1 MVRVVRLTA
10 LFQSRDSTYP
20 IVPQHYSRGFL
31 VNVADTTTRRSAYS
45 GIRGRLMLVVALSVV
60 VVGMLPGPVQAGWL
74 TDTWP
79 GSTATPGSEAD
90 QLLDLA
96 RRQVGKPYRFAAVGP
111 DAFDCSGLVWF
122 LFKSTGLADRMGGKR
137 RGATAYL
144 NWFKEFLPNQVSN
157 NLADARPGD
166 ILIWGG
172 GKHTGIYISGN
183 WAVSALNSR
192 YDVRIHRA
200 DPMGLPFTAV
210 LMVSMSRGGGGGGGD
225 PTPTPDP
232 DATPSPTTD
241 PGGAPMPPTSVNA
254 TPEDDLSVAVSWNG
268 ATGDAA
274 PLKYRLYRNGVYY
287 IGTKYETLVDHP
299 WLPGHYNYSVQ
310 TVDAN
315 GVRSFR
321 SEEVSVDA
329 YFPGTATNPGDNTP
343 PTAPTGLAAQSLGD
357 KQVALSWQPSTDPSG
372 VGYLVKR
379 GTKIIARVFTTNYVD
394 RPSTAGTYHY
404 SVVAFDAYGNNV
416 GSGQIDGV
424 AAW

>member
-1 MVRVVRLTA
+1 VNITA
-10 LFQSRDSTYP
+10 
-20 IVPQHYSRGFL
+20 
-31 VNVADTTTRRSAYS
+31 VATRRTAHS
-45 GIRGRLMLVVALSVV
+45 GIRGRLTLLLALSALVVGL
-60 VVGMLPGPVQAGWL
+60 LPAPVQAGWL

-79 GSTATPGSEAD
+79 GYTASPDSEAA
-90 QLLDLA
+90 QVLELA

-111 DAFDCSGLVWF
+111 DAFDCSGLIWF
-122 LFKSTGLADRMGGKR
+122 LFKSTGLTDRMGGKR
-137 RGATAYL
+137 RGATGYL
-144 NWFKEFLPNQVSN
+144 NYWKENWPNQVSK

-172 GKHTGIYISGN
+172 GKHAGIYVSGN

-210 LMVSMSRGGGGGGGD
+210 LKVNMSRGGDGGGGGD

-232 DATPSPTTD
+232 DATPSPD
-241 PGGAPMPPTSVNA
+241 PAGAPMPPTSLDAEVGDNLTVN
-254 TPEDDLSVAVSWNG
+254 LSWSG
-268 ATGDAA
+268 ATGDAT
-274 PLKYRLYRNGVYY
+274 PLKYRVYRNGAFHLS
-287 IGTKYETLVDHP
+287 IKYDFLVDRP
-299 WLPGHYNYSVQ
+299 WLPGRYTYAIQ

-321 SEEVSVDA
+321 SEEVAVGV
-329 YFPGTATNPGDNTP
+329 YFPGTDPNVTDNTP
-343 PTAPTGLAAQSLGD
+343 PTAPTGLTAQSLGD

-379 GTKIIARVFTTNYVD
+379 GTKIIARVFTTSYVD
-394 RPSTAGTYHY
+394 RPAKAGSYNY

-416 GSGQIDGV
+416 GSGKVTGDAI
-424 AAW
+424 W

>member
-1 MVRVVRLTA
+1 M
-10 LFQSRDSTYP
+10 
-20 IVPQHYSRGFL
+20 
-31 VNVADTTTRRSAYS
+31 
-45 GIRGRLMLVVALSVV
+45 SVM
-60 VVGMLPGPVQAGWL
+60 VVGLLPGPVQAGWL

-79 GSTATPGSEAD
+79 GSTATPSSEAG

-96 RRQVGKPYRFAAVGP
+96 RRQVGKPYKFAAIGP

-122 LFKSTGLADRMGGKR
+122 LFKSTGLQDRMGGKR
-137 RGATAYL
+137 RGATGYL
-144 NWFKEFLPNQVSN
+144 NYWKENWPNQVSK

-210 LMVSMSRGGGGGGGD
+210 LKVNMTRGDGGGSE

-232 DATPSPTTD
+232 NATPGPTPAPTQD
-241 PGGAPMPPTSVNA
+241 PAGAPMPPTSVTA
-254 TPEDDLSVAVSWNG
+254 TAGDNLTVNVEWSG
-268 ATGDAA
+268 ATGDAT
-274 PLKYRLYRNGVYY
+274 PLKYRVYRNGAYY
-287 IGTKYETLVDHP
+287 IGIKYDGVLDHP
-299 WLPGHYNYSVQ
+299 WLPGHYTYSIQ

-321 SEEVSVDA
+321 SVEVGVDV
-329 YFPGTATNPGDNTP
+329 YFPGTNLDAIENTP
-343 PTAPTGLAAQSLGD
+343 PSAPTGLTTQSLGD
-357 KQVALSWQPSTDPSG
+357 KKVALSWTASSDPSG

-379 GTKIIARVFTTNYVD
+379 GTKIIARVFTTSYVD
-394 RPSTAGTYHY
+394 RPSNTGTYNY
-404 SVVAFDAYGNNV
+404 SVVAFDAYGNNATSTKV
-416 GSGQIDGV
+416 EGIS
-424 AAW
+424 AW

>member
-1 MVRVVRLTA
+1 MNTTA
-10 LFQSRDSTYP
+10 
-20 IVPQHYSRGFL
+20 
-31 VNVADTTTRRSAYS
+31 VATRRSAHS
-45 GIRGRLMLVVALSVV
+45 GVRGRLMLVLALSVV
-60 VVGMLPGPVQAGWL
+60 VVGILPGPVQAGWL

-90 QLLDLA
+90 QVLDLA

-210 LMVSMSRGGGGGGGD
+210 LMVSMSRGDGGGGGGD

-232 DATPSPTTD
+232 EATPSPD
-241 PGGAPMPPTSVNA
+241 PAGAPMPPTSLDAAVQD
-254 TPEDDLSVAVSWNG
+254 ELAVSLSWSG
-268 ATGDAA
+268 ATGDAT
-274 PLKYRLYRNGVYY
+274 PLKYRVYRNGAFYV
-287 IGTKYETLVDHP
+287 GSRYETLLDHP
-299 WLPGHYNYSVQ
+299 WLPGHYNYSIQ
-310 TVDAN
+310 TVDAT
-315 GVRSFR
+315 GARSFR
-321 SEEVSVDA
+321 SEEVGVDA
-329 YFPGTATNPGDNTP
+329 YFDGTDLDAIENTP
-343 PTAPTGLAAQSLGD
+343 PSAPTGLAAQSLGN

-379 GTKIIARVFTTNYVD
+379 GTKIIARVFTTGYVD
-394 RPSTAGTYHY
+394 TPSQVGTYKY

-416 GSGQIDGV
+416 GSGQVDGV
-424 AAW
+424 SAW